1 MGLEFDHTVRPVEP
15 ARMMLG
21 RPVVAALAAGL
32 LIAGCA
38 TSPASAPAPTDVP
51 GGPDVSALPPCEE
64 QPSPPALPEVPG
76 LTLPEEAVVFF
87 VQEVGTLTQVQ
98 GVVELQPVDVRA
110 YYEGRDDLDV
120 LAVEDEVFEAE
131 ILFSD
136 GTWRTFVKA
145 QVLCATG
152 SNFTATVG
160 SEEDA
165 AAVPTPAG
173 TPQPPD

>member
-1 MGLEFDHTVRPVEP
+1 ML
-15 ARMMLG
+15 LG
-21 RPVVAALAAGL
+21 RPVIAVIAAGL
-32 LIAGCA
+32 LALAGGCSDPQA
-38 TSPASAPAPTDVP
+38 APADATGPA
-51 GGPDVSALPPCEE
+51 GPDVSALPPCEE

-76 LTLPEEAVVFF
+76 LTLPDEAVVFF

-165 AAVPTPAG
+165 ATVPTPAG
-173 TPQPPD
+173 TPQPPG